1 MCCECARIYFEK
13 GGEKVKRHENEMDI
27 IYKRYS
33 KDVLRFAF
41 SLSGNWDVAEEITQ
55 NTFYKAV
62 QSVNK
67 FRGDCD
73 IRVWL
78 FQIAKNDYLNDQRK
92 RKRIS
97 SEVNVEELLAN
108 IPSCEEPILTKI
120 EDAESAWEIRKVL
133 EKMEEPYREVFTLRV
148 IHKMSYEKIA
158 DLYGKSESWAR
169 VTFYRAK
176 MKIID
181 EVT

>member
-1 MCCECARIYFEK
+1 M
-13 GGEKVKRHENEMDI
+13 KRHENEMDI
-27 IYKRYS
+27 IYKRYFR
-33 KDVLRFAF
+33 DVLCFAL
-41 SLSGNWDVAEEITQ
+41 SLSGNRDLAEEITQ

-62 QSVNK
+62 QSVHK

-78 FQIAKNDYLNDQRK
+78 FRIAKNDYLNYLRK
-92 RKRIS
+92 EKRIS
-97 SEVNVEELLAN
+97 SGENVEELLAN
-108 IPSCEEPILTKI
+108 IPSCEEPVLTRI
-120 EDAESAWEIRKVL
+120 EDAESAREIQKVL
-133 EKMEEPYREVFTLRV
+133 EEMEEPYREVFTLRV
-148 IHKMSYEKIA
+148 IHKMSYGEIA
-158 DLYGKSESWAR
+158 GLYGKSESWAR